1 MCIFIWGH
9 HGVGWRPQEW
19 GQRIW
24 VLFLSSI
31 IYPHQIWVGHF
42 PLRASTSQI
51 QLSSASQISECCQ
64 ECVKSMRANT
74 CLKDKVLFKCRW
86 FSLFYYF
93 ILWWPEEAWTGP
105 PFLQARLIYLLSQ
118 CLESWENIDV
128 WSRRPGYNNKNRYH
142 QWKHTM
148 DQAMYKMHPIGYA
161 TKSSAEPYKVDGVFS
176 ISQKRTPRFQ
186 EVRELVLTHTVSKW
200 WNQI

>member
-1 MCIFIWGH
+1 M
-9 HGVGWRPQEW
+9 RPPWCWMETT
-19 GQRIW
+19 GMGSED
-24 VLFLSSI
+24 LSSI
-31 IYPHQIWVGHF
+31 PELYHLSPSDLSG
-42 PLRASTSQI
+42 PLPLESLNFTQI

-64 ECVKSMRANT
+64 KCVKSMGANT

-93 ILWWPEEAWTGP
+93 ILCWPEEAWTGP
-105 PFLQARLIYLLSQ
+105 PFLQARLNYLLSQ
-118 CLESWENIDV
+118 RLGSWENIDV

-142 QWKHTM
+142 QWKHIM
-148 DQAMYKMHPIGYA
+148 GQAMYKMHPTRYA
-161 TKSSAEPYKVDGVFS
+161 TQSSAEPYKVDGVFS

-200 WNQI
+200 WSQI